1 MTRDEVTMT
10 NTEDLGTVLIDG
22 QPLNEWGLPID
33 MTIGLDAAGRSQLT
47 KALLSGEESIEVC
60 GTSGE
65 AYTVNIRSIDVS
77 EV

>member
-1 MTRDEVTMT
+1 MTRDEVTTT

-22 QPLNEWGLPID
+22 QPLDEGGMPFD
-33 MTIGLDAAGRSQLT
+33 MTIRLDAAGRSQLT
-47 KALLSGEESIEVC
+47 KALLSGIDLIEVC

>member
-22 QPLNEWGLPID
+22 QPLDEGGLPID

-47 KALLSGEESIEVC
+47 KALLSGIDSI
-60 GTSGE
+60 
-65 AYTVNIRSIDVS
+65 
-77 EV
+77 

>member
-33 MTIGLDAAGRSQLT
+33 MTISLDTAGRSQLT
-47 KALLSGEESIEVC
+47 KALLSGIDSMKFC
-60 GTSGE
+60 GTYGE
-65 AYTVNIRSIDVS
+65 VYTLNIRSIDAP